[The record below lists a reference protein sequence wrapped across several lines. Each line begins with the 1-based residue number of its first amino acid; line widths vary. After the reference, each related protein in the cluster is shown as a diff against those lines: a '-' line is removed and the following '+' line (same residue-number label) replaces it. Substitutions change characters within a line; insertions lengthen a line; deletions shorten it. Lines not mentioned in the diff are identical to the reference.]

1 MLKTLKQKKYIRFVL
16 TLTKNKGRYTA
27 QLLLHLN
34 NALTLFV
41 IISTMRR
48 AARARQK
55 IEQYA
60 AQEVA
65 RTLTKNQ
72 SRHLNLF
79 FFVIWPL

>member
-1 MLKTLKQKKYIRFVL
+1 M
-16 TLTKNKGRYTA
+16 
-27 QLLLHLN
+27 
-34 NALTLFV
+34 ALTLFV

-55 IEQYA
+55 KIEQYA

-72 SRHLNLF
+72 FWTETLRQRVVNKASY
-79 FFVIWPL
+79 